1 MQPGPNGGEH
11 RSTRLLRLYY
21 FPVASVLLLLLTLIG
36 FSDNLVTDVGQPSN
50 SDPKFIIHGLLCGAW
65 MILLAVQAS
74 LVSAGNVRLHR
85 KFGIAGVLIA
95 IGVTVSTVW
104 VFIAVWKG
112 WGAMTPEVKANRLL
126 LPSYSLFVAL
136 AFLRRRRPDWHRRLI
151 YVGTLFMLEPVLARA
166 YDPLLYPFEGWFT
179 DRQADLAFL
188 PWLFLVWLAFFLSL
202 FLYDARVARRIHP
215 VTIGGLLWFGA
226 ISGIVLIV

>member
-1 MQPGPNGGEH
+1 MQARPYRDEQ
-11 RSTRLLRLYY
+11 RSARLLRRCY
-21 FPVASVLLLLLTLIG
+21 FPVSSVLLLLLTLIG

-50 SDPKFIIHGLLCGAW
+50 RDPKFIVHGLLCGAW
-65 MILLAVQAS
+65 VILLAVQAS

-85 KFGIAGVLIA
+85 KLGVAGVLIA
-95 IGVTVSTVW
+95 IGVTLSTIW
-104 VFIAVWKG
+104 VFAMVWKG
-112 WGAMTPEVKANRLL
+112 WGVMTPDVKANRLL

-136 AFLRRRRPDWHRRLI
+136 AFLRRRRPEWHKRLI

-188 PWLFLVWLAFFLSL
+188 PWLFMVWLAFFLSL
-202 FLYDARVARRIHP
+202 FLYDARVAGRIHP

-226 ISGIVLIV
+226 IWGIVLVV